1 MDIWRYVRHPDNS
14 LALAHV
20 YDENVEIVV
29 PILPR
34 PDPEAGELFFK
45 PRAWRWFARLTLVH
59 FFALLGC
66 AHFVHL
72 PLIAFAHMI
81 LSLAVGMTV
90 NGQYTPVFF
99 FINYS
104 VPFEEGIIFFV
115 LSSKVNACLM
125 LLAND
130 LKHDSIMWWLLSP

>member
-34 PDPEAGELFFK
+34 PDPEVDELFFK
-45 PRAWRWFARLTLVH
+45 PRAWRWLARLTLVH

-81 LSLAVGMTV
+81 LSLAVGMTL
-90 NGQYTPVFF
+90 NGQYTPVVF
-99 FINYS
+99 FINYMYS
-104 VPFEEGIIFFV
+104 WSV
-115 LSSKVNACLM
+115 LSYGIVFGEIYSLVVSLIYIIVY
-125 LLAND
+125 
-130 LKHDSIMWWLLSP
+130 SIAAGFFIN

>member
-1 MDIWRYVRHPDNS
+1 MEIWRYVRHPDNS

-34 PDPEAGELFFK
+34 PYPEADELFFK
-45 PRAWRWFARLTLVH
+45 PRAWRWLARLTLVH

-81 LSLAVGMTV
+81 LSLAVGMTL
-90 NGQYTPVFF
+90 NGQYTPVVF
-99 FINYS
+99 FINYMYS
-104 VPFEEGIIFFV
+104 WSV
-115 LSSKVNACLM
+115 LSYGIVFGEIYSLVVSLIYIIVY
-125 LLAND
+125 
-130 LKHDSIMWWLLSP
+130 SIAAGFFIN

>member
-1 MDIWRYVRHPDNS
+1 MEIWRYVRHPDNS

-45 PRAWRWFARLTLVH
+45 PRAWRWFTRLTLVH

-81 LSLAVGMTV
+81 LSLAVGMTL
-90 NGQYTPVFF
+90 NGQYTPVVF
-99 FINYS
+99 FINYMYS
-104 VPFEEGIIFFV
+104 WSV
-115 LSSKVNACLM
+115 LSYGIVFGEIYSLVVSLIYIIVY
-125 LLAND
+125 
-130 LKHDSIMWWLLSP
+130 SIAAGFFIN

>member
-34 PDPEAGELFFK
+34 PDPEADGLFFK

-59 FFALLGC
+59 FFVLLGC
-66 AHFVHL
+66 VHFVHL
-72 PLIAFAHMI
+72 PLIAFTHVI
-81 LSLAVGMTV
+81 LSLGVGMTV
-90 NGQYTPVFF
+90 NGQYTPVAF
-99 FINYS
+99 FINYIYS
-104 VPFEEGIIFFV
+104 WSV
-115 LSSKVNACLM
+115 LSYAIIVR
-125 LLAND
+125 D
-130 LKHDSIMWWLLSP
+130 LYSLIMSSVYIIVYSIAVGFFIN